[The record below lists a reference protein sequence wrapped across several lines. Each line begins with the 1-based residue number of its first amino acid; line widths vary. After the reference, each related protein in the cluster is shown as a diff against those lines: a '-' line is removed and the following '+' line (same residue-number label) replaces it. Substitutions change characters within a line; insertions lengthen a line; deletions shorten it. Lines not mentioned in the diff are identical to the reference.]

1 MSSVPSQSS
10 PAPDS
15 ITLTEPLTSP
25 TALRA
30 LLGQVSAG
38 NYNKVK
44 SRLDDHCRQFLA
56 LSPMLFISSA
66 NRAGQ
71 CDVSPKGDVPGFVRM
86 LSETQIAIPHRL
98 GNRRADTMLNIVENP
113 QVGLL
118 FLIPGMPETLRVNG
132 SAALFTDASLL
143 DSLAVHGKRP
153 QVAIVVEPREVY
165 LHCGRALLRS
175 GLWDAQT
182 WPQREALPSAA
193 RIFADHMAQPDLT
206 CDEME
211 TVLDAA
217 YHKLY

>member
-1 MSSVPSQSS
+1 
-10 PAPDS
+10 
-15 ITLTEPLTSP
+15 
-25 TALRA
+25 
-30 LLGQVSAG
+30 
-38 NYNKVK
+38 
-44 SRLDDHCRQFLA
+44 
-56 LSPMLFISSA
+56 MLFISSA

-71 CDVSPKGDVPGFVRM
+71 CDVSPKGDIPGFVQV
-86 LSETQIAIPHRL
+86 LSETQIAIPDRL
-98 GNRRADTMLNIVENP
+98 GNRRADTMLNILENP

-143 DSLAVHGKRP
+143 DSLAAHGKRP
-153 QVAIVVEPREVY
+153 QVAIVVETHEVY

-175 GLWDAQT
+175 GLWDSQT

-211 TVLDAA
+211 TVLDEA
-217 YHKLY
+217 YHELY